1 MIINIILTTSEI
13 ESLQDKHDIIYLNK
27 ENTMTILASEPNL
40 MLIYVPLISL
50 VGVIFSSVF
59 GYLSA
64 YSGSKR
70 SAENESKKLKE
81 THRVRIEQ
89 ENKFE
94 KDRILRVALQDLTS
108 GFYID
113 TFNSETIASFFNTNE
128 GKKLL
133 GEIMS
138 KVTAYGSEDSVHTI
152 IYLQKA
158 VAGSLLLED
167 KQDEILAL
175 SGNQIP
181 FSVDWERYEIN
192 ALCAI
197 MIAQLRYDISG
208 EIINPKEL
216 LSVKFNNQKQNFKIF
231 FEAGIDEFLRL
242 NELDHFNE
250 KEKTLENN
258 NL

>member
-1 MIINIILTTSEI
+1 MK
-13 ESLQDKHDIIYLNK
+13 D
-27 ENTMTILASEPNL
+27 PNL

-50 VGVIFSSVF
+50 AGVIFSSVF

-81 THRVRIEQ
+81 SHRVRIEQ

-94 KDRILRVALQDLTS
+94 KDRILRAALQDLTK
-108 GFYID
+108 GFYND
-113 TFNSETIASFFNTNE
+113 TFNSETINSYFNTPE
-128 GKKLL
+128 G
-133 GEIMS
+133 INMFSDVMS
-138 KVTAYGSEDSVHTI
+138 KITAYGSEDSVHTI

-158 VAGSLLLED
+158 IAGSLLLEN
-167 KQDEILAL
+167 KQATISALA
-175 SGNQIP
+175 GNNIP
-181 FSVDWERYEIN
+181 EPIDWQRYEIN

-216 LSVKFNNQKQNFKIF
+216 LSVKFNNKKRSFKVF
-231 FEAGIDEFLRL
+231 FEAGVDEFLNL
-242 NELDHFNE
+242 NKLNHFSETGEPNN
-250 KEKTLENN
+250 ENN
-258 NL
+258 CI